1 MAIHA
6 KYFTLSEEKK
16 NIINY
21 AFARKK
27 KKKKLASSVDFY
39 NSVYMNILTLW

>member
-16 NIINY
+16 KY
-21 AFARKK
+21 YKLCLCQEK
-27 KKKKLASSVDFY
+27 EKKKLASSVDFY
-39 NSVYMNILTLW
+39 NSVYTNILTLW